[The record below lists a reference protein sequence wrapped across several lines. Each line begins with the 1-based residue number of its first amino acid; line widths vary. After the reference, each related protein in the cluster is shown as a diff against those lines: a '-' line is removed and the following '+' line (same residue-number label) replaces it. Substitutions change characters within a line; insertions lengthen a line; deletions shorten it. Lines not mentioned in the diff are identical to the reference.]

1 MKVVKSEDFIYYY
14 YSNVR
19 FNYLEETLLRKT
31 KLFLICSIRLALHM
45 SSSYH
50 LAYNYLSLV
59 QIMWSRHLKS
69 YLCILSENRPYSAY
83 LVHKKWPSNKAI

>member
-1 MKVVKSEDFIYYY
+1 MKVVKARTLVYYY
-14 YSNVR
+14 YSNVC
-19 FNYLEETLLRKT
+19 FNYLEETPSRKT

-69 YLCILSENRPYSAY
+69 YPSILGENRPYSAY
-83 LVHKKWPSNKAI
+83 LMHKKWPSNKVI